1 MNNKINSRADRIIK
15 LIPKIMGSIVKIHQE
30 RLLMGMYDGSE
41 LKDLHK
47 IALGE
52 GICLPLTFNQ
62 YLALMIV
69 REMKECSVNELANK
83 MKIAQSTASQLIDRL
98 VKSGFVHR
106 DVHSKDRRKIVVK
119 LSKTGKEILDK
130 RTKALKESYKKILS
144 VLEEKEQKIFEEG
157 FRDLYKVM
165 MILERKF
172 AQPKHAG

>member
-83 MKIAQSTASQLIDRL
+83 MKIAQSTASQTHRS
-98 VKSGFVHR
+98 SG
-106 DVHSKDRRKIVVK
+106 KIRF
-119 LSKTGKEILDK
+119 
-130 RTKALKESYKKILS
+130 RT
-144 VLEEKEQKIFEEG
+144 
-157 FRDLYKVM
+157 
-165 MILERKF
+165 
-172 AQPKHAG
+172 